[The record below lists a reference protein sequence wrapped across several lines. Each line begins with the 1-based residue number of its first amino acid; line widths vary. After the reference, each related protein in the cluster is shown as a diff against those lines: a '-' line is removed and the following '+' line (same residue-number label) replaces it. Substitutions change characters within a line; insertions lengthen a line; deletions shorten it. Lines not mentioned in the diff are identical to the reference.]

1 MRMTWLVAKR
11 VSKFILRD
19 PRLIALMLIVPIVM
33 SLVIG
38 YGFSGEIKNIDVL
51 AINLDESTK
60 EVSTPLGNI
69 TISASNS
76 MIEYLDESD
85 KVAITPI
92 EETEISDWNASKQ
105 SVLDGE
111 FYGTIM
117 FPVNFTIN
125 LFSILESGSEV
136 EVIIDV
142 FVDNSNP
149 QISGA
154 ILQTLSESLENAMG
168 SGIGLSINAEF
179 AFDEG
184 LSQLQYMMPSILP
197 FAVFFMS
204 FILSI
209 ISLISERKAGT
220 LDLLLLSPYR
230 KVNIMLG
237 YLIPLSVVSIIQA
250 SILIILTIFAFNVPV
265 IGGAGAYFAIYF
277 MMLLQGMC
285 GMVLGFL
292 LSTFAKTELQAIQFI
307 PMVTFTMLLLSGI
320 LVPLETLPTWLLPIS
335 YMLPLTYGAEYL
347 RTVMIEGTGFLWHW
361 HIAPVIGFIILFLL
375 LSSLTL
381 RESK

>member
-51 AINLDESTK
+51 AINLDESTI
-60 EVSTPLGNI
+60 EVTTPLGNK
-69 TISASNS
+69 TISVSNT
-76 MIEYLDESD
+76 MIDYLDESD
-85 KVAITPI
+85 EVDITPI
-92 EETEISDWNASKQ
+92 EETTILDWNASKQ

-111 FYGTIM
+111 FYGAIM
-117 FPVNFTIN
+117 FPVNFTVD
-125 LFSILESGSEV
+125 LFSILESSSGIE
-136 EVIIDV
+136 ITIDA
-142 FVDNSNP
+142 FIDNSNP
-149 QISGA
+149 QIGGA
-154 ILQTLSESLENAMG
+154 ILKILSESLENIMG
-168 SGIGLSINAEF
+168 GSIGLSINAEF

-184 LSQLQYMMPSILP
+184 LTQLQYMMPSILP

-237 YLIPLSVVSIIQA
+237 YLIPLSVVSVIQA
-250 SILIILTIFAFNVPV
+250 SILLILTIFAFNVPV

-277 MMLLQGMC
+277 MLLLMGMC

-320 LVPLETLPTWLLPIS
+320 LVPLETLPNWLLPIS
-335 YMLPLTYGAEYL
+335 YILPLTHGAEYL

-361 HIAPVIGFIILFLL
+361 QIAPVIGFIVLLLL

>member
-19 PRLIALMLIVPIVM
+19 FRLIALMLVVPIVM

-38 YGFSGEIKNIDVL
+38 YGFSGEIKNVEVVIV
-51 AINLDESTK
+51 NLDDPTLVPLSATNNLTNYLKTK
-60 EVSTPLGNI
+60 TDL
-69 TISASNS
+69 
-76 MIEYLDESD
+76 
-85 KVAITPI
+85 VAV
-92 EETEISDWNASKQ
+92 TEISFPTLEDWNESKQ
-105 SVLDGE
+105 AVLDGD
-111 FYGTIM
+111 YKGAIL
-117 FPVNFTIN
+117 FPENFTDTLIGRLN
-125 LFSILESGSEV
+125 QTSTGKTSIEV
-136 EVIIDV
+136 
-142 FVDNSNP
+142 FLDNSNP
-149 QISGA
+149 QISSSVIKA
-154 ILQTLSESLENAMG
+154 LSEGFQFAFG
-168 SGIGLSINAEF
+168 SNMGLSIVTEF
-179 AFDEG
+179 AYSEG

-265 IGGAGAYFAIYF
+265 LGGAGAYFAIYF
-277 MMLLQGMC
+277 MLLLQGMC

-320 LVPLETLPTWLLPIS
+320 LVPLETLPKWLLPIS

-361 HIAPVIGFIILFLL
+361 HIAPVIGFIVLFLL